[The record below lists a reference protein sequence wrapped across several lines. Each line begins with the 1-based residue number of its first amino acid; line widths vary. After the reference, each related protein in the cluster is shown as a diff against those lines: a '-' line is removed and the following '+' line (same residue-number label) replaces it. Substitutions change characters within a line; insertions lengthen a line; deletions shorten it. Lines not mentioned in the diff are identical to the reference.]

1 MVIRKK
7 QWKAISLF
15 AGAGGCSLGF
25 KNAGV
30 TIIAAF
36 ENAEPAIATYN
47 ANLGENCC
55 RNVDLETCDFLQ
67 LRNELGLQRG
77 ELDFMIGG
85 PPCQGFTT
93 AGNRFWDDPRNKLV
107 QNYVQALEVFD
118 PRWFMM
124 ENVEGILTT
133 ASGTYVVECIRR
145 MISLGYT
152 VYLKKMYLHEYA
164 VPQRRKRVI
173 IVGNREGKNFDFP
186 EPVEKASGT
195 IYKKSSFTLQEAIS
209 DLESCDMP
217 EIDHIRKEET
227 GIQLERIAALKIGQ
241 TMKDLPEHLQHNSF
255 KRRASRRVCDGTP
268 TEKRGGAPSGLKRL
282 SYNEPCLTITSAAPS
297 EFVHPTQNRTLTIRE
312 CARIQTF
319 PDSFKFYG
327 TDAQKILQIG
337 NAIPPVFAELMA
349 KQMIRCDA
357 NTAKRMLP
365 SLARFDVTKATAK
378 SPALQKTC
386 IMLNT
391 LQIPE
396 FEQLKMEVSSYADNP
411 SAKGFL

>member
-1 MVIRKK
+1 MDTRKK

-30 TIIAAF
+30 DIIAAF

-47 ANLGENCC
+47 ANFGENRCH
-55 RNVDLETCDFLQ
+55 NVDLETCDFLQ
-67 LRNELGLQRG
+67 LRHELGLQHG
-77 ELDFMIGG
+77 ESDLIIGG

-107 QNYVQALEVFD
+107 QNYAQALEVFY

-133 ASGTYVVECIRR
+133 AAGTYIVECIKR

-152 VYLKKMYLHEYA
+152 VYLKKMYLQEYA

-173 IVGNREGKNFDFP
+173 IVGNREGKDFDFP
-186 EPVEKASGT
+186 EPVERASGA
-195 IYKKSSFTLQEAIS
+195 IYKKTSFTLREAIS
-209 DLESCDMP
+209 DLESCDIP
-217 EIDHIRKEET
+217 EIDHVRKEET
-227 GIQLERIAALKIGQ
+227 GIQLERIATLKIGQ
-241 TMKDLPEHLQHNSF
+241 TMKDLPEHLQHDSF

-268 TEKRGGAPSGLKRL
+268 SEKRGGAPSGLKRL
-282 SYNEPCLTITSAAPS
+282 SYDEPCLTITSAASS

-312 CARIQTF
+312 CARVQTF

-349 KQMIRCDA
+349 KQIIRCDA
-357 NTAKRMLP
+357 NTTKRTIP

-386 IMLNT
+386 SMLSA

-396 FEQLKMEVSSYADNP
+396 FEQLKMEV
-411 SAKGFL
+411 